1 MAINLYVKNGEV
13 LDGGGEL
20 EIVKIEKLRC
30 SETCAEWC
38 ITLHNGS
45 FIVLKR
51 PWNETVME
59 LCRQIGELKKIS
71 VMELRTLDKLAGYKN
86 NN

>member
-1 MAINLYVKNGEV
+1 M
-13 LDGGGEL
+13 

-30 SETCAEWC
+30 SEVGAEWC

-71 VMELRTLDKLAGYKN
+71 VMELRTLDKFVESKN
-86 NN
+86 GCR